1 MIQWDAKFFSSRFF
15 VSSRWLALGL
25 ILGFWMDFFHGRCF
39 GIGIEFDLTDHEK
52 YLVLA
57 VSFCACLFFNRK
69 KKRKS
74 FHDGMFFRHDI
85 KALAAL
91 LIMGF
96 FSYCHLLPSTVRNNA
111 FKWGIIT
118 FLHDYP
124 GDAAILRKL
133 LIKKKPDPAEA
144 LPASSFI
151 GFDGMGEKWQ
161 TDLRP
166 LWIVYS
172 KRCNTLIFKAHFRY
186 VVAVFLD
193 SVDEATA
200 KQLIAADNSGIP
212 CFKGRRVFS
221 ATAYGVTL
229 VWEDIT

>member
-15 VSSRWLALGL
+15 FSSLWLALGL
-25 ILGFWMDFFHGRCF
+25 ILGFWMDFFHGWSF
-39 GIGIEFDLTDHEK
+39 GSGMEFDLTDHEK
-52 YLVLA
+52 HLVLA

-96 FSYCHLLPSTVRNNA
+96 FSYCHLLPSTVRNTV

-118 FLHDYP
+118 FLREYP
-124 GDAAILRKL
+124 GDAAVLRKL
-133 LIKKKPDPAEA
+133 LIEKKPDPAKA
-144 LPASSFI
+144 LPSSFFI

-161 TDLRP
+161 TELRP
-166 LWIVYS
+166 LEMVFS
-172 KRCNTLIFKAHFRY
+172 RLGNTLIFKEHSRY

-200 KQLIAADNSGIP
+200 KQIIAEDNSRISA
-212 CFKGRRVFS
+212 FNGRPLFS

>member
-1 MIQWDAKFFSSRFF
+1 MIHLDAKFFSSRFF
-15 VSSRWLALGL
+15 ISSLWLALGL
-25 ILGFWMDFFHGRCF
+25 ILGFLMDFFHGFCF
-39 GIGIEFDLTDHEK
+39 GIGIGFDLTDHEK

-85 KALAAL
+85 KALASL

-96 FSYCHLLPSTVRNNA
+96 FSYCHLLPSTVRNTG

-118 FLHDYP
+118 FLREYP
-124 GDAAILRKL
+124 RDAAFLRKL
-133 LIKKKPDPAEA
+133 LIEKKPDPAQA
-144 LPASSFI
+144 LPASPFL

-161 TDLRP
+161 TELIP
-166 LWIVYS
+166 LWIVNS
-172 KRCNTLIFKAHFRY
+172 ERCNTLIFKGHYRY

-200 KQLIAADNSGIP
+200 KQIIAEDNSRIP
-212 CFKGRRVFS
+212 WFEGRRVFS

>member
-1 MIQWDAKFFSSRFF
+1 
-15 VSSRWLALGL
+15 
-25 ILGFWMDFFHGRCF
+25 
-39 GIGIEFDLTDHEK
+39 
-52 YLVLA
+52 
-57 VSFCACLFFNRK
+57 
-69 KKRKS
+69 
-74 FHDGMFFRHDI
+74 MFFRHDI

-96 FSYCHLLPSTVRNNA
+96 FSYCHLLPSTVRNTV

-118 FLHDYP
+118 FLREYP

-133 LIKKKPDPAEA
+133 LIEKKPDPAKA
-144 LPASSFI
+144 LPSSSFI

-161 TDLRP
+161 TELRP
-166 LWIVYS
+166 LEMVFS
-172 KRCNTLIFKAHFRY
+172 RLGNTLIFKEHSRY

-200 KQLIAADNSGIP
+200 KQIIAEDNSRISA
-212 CFKGRRVFS
+212 FNGRPLFS